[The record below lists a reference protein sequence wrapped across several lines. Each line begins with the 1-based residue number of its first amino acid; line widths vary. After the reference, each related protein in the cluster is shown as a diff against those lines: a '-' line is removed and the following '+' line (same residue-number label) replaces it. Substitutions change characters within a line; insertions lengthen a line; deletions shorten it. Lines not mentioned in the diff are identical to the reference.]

1 MRRIR
6 LGAPLS
12 LLIAAGC
19 VAGTYLPGASHF
31 GISGSLSSLL
41 LPWTWLKLVTWP
53 FIHADTGHLLTN
65 LMMFLLLSPRL
76 EKAQGCVEYIFCLLA
91 TSVLIG
97 LGHLTFGQA
106 NTALIGAS
114 GWVFMLILL
123 STFVGGEPGTIAIPT
138 LIVAALYGWQEVRAA
153 FGDNQISQ
161 FAHLLGGAC
170 GLVFGLLGSG
180 QKVGDSTPAAKA

>member
-19 VAGTYLPGASHF
+19 VAGTYLPGASHL

-41 LPWTWLKLVTWP
+41 LPWTWLTLVTWP
-53 FIHADTGHLLTN
+53 FVHAGTGHLIAN
-65 LMMFLLLSPRL
+65 LMMFLLLAPRL
-76 EKAQGCVEYIFCLLA
+76 EKSQGWVEYLFCLVV
-91 TSVLIG
+91 TSVIIG
-97 LGHLTFGQA
+97 IGHLAFGQA
-106 NTALIGAS
+106 HTALIGAS

-123 STFVGGEPGTIAIPT
+123 STFAGGEPGTIAIPT

-180 QKVGDSTPAAKA
+180 QKAGDSASPTKV